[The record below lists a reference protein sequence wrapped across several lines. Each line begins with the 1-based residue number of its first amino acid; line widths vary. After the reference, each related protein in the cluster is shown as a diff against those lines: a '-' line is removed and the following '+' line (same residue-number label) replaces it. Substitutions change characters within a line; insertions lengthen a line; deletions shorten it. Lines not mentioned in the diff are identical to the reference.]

1 MTLTLPLPLPLTLPL
16 LALPPLSLLH
26 SQYAV
31 SAMSTYLHA
40 VSVDHDPRTRLVLAR
55 VIRLLQVDDPS
66 ERLSNVFANHIEQT
80 PMWSWIVWV
89 PQLLVR
95 RRGG

>member
-1 MTLTLPLPLPLTLPL
+1 
-16 LALPPLSLLH
+16 
-26 SQYAV
+26 
-31 SAMSTYLHA
+31 MSTYLHA

-95 RRGG
+95 RNAD